1 MFLTVAFYHFV
12 TLDKKNNIQEHVYNF
27 CEANNIKGTI
37 LLADEGINGTISG
50 KEKNIRDFLIFI
62 KKEGLFNGVFS
73 KLEHKESWASK
84 NPFYRMKVRLKKEIV
99 ALGVDGVSPTKNVG
113 KYVKPEEWNNLISD
127 PDTIIIDTRN
137 HYEVDIGSF
146 KNATKPNTS
155 TFRELPSFIEENLDP
170 KTSKKIAMFC
180 TGGIR
185 CEKATSLMLDKGFK
199 DVYHLEGGILKYLE
213 TIDKDK
219 SLWEGE
225 CFVFDQR
232 VAVTHGLNEGKY
244 DQCYACRHP
253 LSPDEMNSS
262 HYIKGISCPYCY
274 NKLTNEKKSS
284 VIERQKQIELAKLRG
299 EDHIGKQLN
308 RDKND

>member
-1 MFLTVAFYHFV
+1 MFLTIAFYHFV

-62 KKEGLFNGVFS
+62 KKERLFNGVFS

-99 ALGVDGVSPTKNVG
+99 ALGVDGVSPNKKVG
-113 KYVKPEEWNNLISD
+113 KYVRPEEWNNLISD
-127 PDTIIIDTRN
+127 PNTIIIDTRN
-137 HYEVDIGSF
+137 SYEVDIGTF
-146 KNATKPNTS
+146 KNATNPKTS
-155 TFRELPSFIEENLDP
+155 TFRELPSFIEKNLDP
-170 KTSKKIAMFC
+170 NTPKRVAMFC

-185 CEKATSLMLDKGFK
+185 CEKATSLMLEKGFQ
-199 DVYHLEGGILKYLE
+199 DVYHLKGGVLKYLE

-232 VAVTHGLNEGKY
+232 VAVTHELNEGKY

-253 LSPDEMNSS
+253 LSPDEINSS

-308 RDKND
+308 RNKND

>member
-62 KKEGLFNGVFS
+62 KKESLFNSLFS
-73 KLEHKESWASK
+73 KLEHKESWANK

-99 ALGVDGVSPTKNVG
+99 ALGVDGVNPTKKVG

-127 PDTIIIDTRN
+127 PNTIIIDTRN
-137 HYEVDIGSF
+137 HYEVDIGTF
-146 KNATKPNTS
+146 KNATNPNTS

-170 KTSKKIAMFC
+170 KTPKKIAMFC

>member
-1 MFLTVAFYHFV
+1 MFLTVTFYHFV
-12 TLDKKNNIQEHVYNF
+12 TLDKKNSIQEIIYSF
-27 CEANNIKGTI
+27 CKANKIKGTI

-62 KKEGLFNGVFS
+62 KKESFFNSLFS
-73 KLEHKESWASK
+73 KIEHKESWSIK

-99 ALGVDGVSPTKNVG
+99 ALGVDGVSPTKKVG
-113 KYVKPEEWNNLISD
+113 KYVKPEEWNKLISD
-127 PDTIIIDTRN
+127 PNTIIIDTRN
-137 HYEVDIGSF
+137 SYEVDIGTF
-146 KNATKPNTS
+146 KNATNPNTS
-155 TFRELPSFIEENLDP
+155 TFRELPSFIEKNLDP
-170 KTSKKIAMFC
+170 KTPKKVAMFC

-185 CEKATSLMLDKGFK
+185 CEKATSLMLEKGFK
-199 DVYHLEGGILKYLE
+199 DVYHLKGGILKYLE

-232 VAVTHGLNEGKY
+232 VALTHGLNEGKY

-262 HYIKGISCPYCY
+262 HYIEGISCPYCY
-274 NKLTNEKKSS
+274 NKLTNKKKTS
-284 VIERQKQIELAKLRG
+284 VVERQKQIELAKLRG

>member
-1 MFLTVAFYHFV
+1 MFLTVAFYQFV
-12 TLDKKNNIQEHVYNF
+12 TLDKKNSFQKHIHNF
-27 CEANNIKGTI
+27 CEVNKIKGTI

-50 KEKNIRDFLIFI
+50 KERNIRDFLIFI
-62 KKEGLFNGVFS
+62 KKDSLFNDLFS
-73 KLEHKESWASK
+73 KLEHKESWANK

-99 ALGVDGVSPTKNVG
+99 ALGIDGVSPTNKVG
-113 KYVKPEEWNNLISD
+113 KYVKPEEWNKLISD
-127 PDTIIIDTRN
+127 PNTIIIDARN
-137 HYEVDIGSF
+137 SYEVDIGTF
-146 KNATKPNTS
+146 KNATNPNTT
-155 TFRELPSFIEENLDP
+155 TFRELPNFIKRNLDSRTP
-170 KTSKKIAMFC
+170 KKVAMFC

-185 CEKATSLMLDKGFK
+185 CEKATSLLLEKGFK
-199 DVYHLEGGILKYLE
+199 DVYHLKGGILKYLE
-213 TIDKDK
+213 TIDKEK

-232 VAVTHGLNEGKY
+232 VAVTHGLNEGQY

-262 HYIKGISCPYCY
+262 HYIKGISCSYCY

>member
-27 CEANNIKGTI
+27 CAANNIKGTI

-62 KKEGLFNGVFS
+62 KKEDLFNGVFS

-127 PDTIIIDTRN
+127 PNTIIIDTRN
-137 HYEVDIGSF
+137 HYEVDIGTF
-146 KNATKPNTS
+146 KNATNPNTS

-170 KTSKKIAMFC
+170 KTPKKIAMFC

-185 CEKATSLMLDKGFK
+185 CEKATSLMLDEGFK
-199 DVYHLEGGILKYLE
+199 DVYHLKGGILKYLE
-213 TIDKDK
+213 TIDKDE

-299 EDHIGKQLN
+299 DDHIGKQLN
-308 RDKND
+308 RNKND